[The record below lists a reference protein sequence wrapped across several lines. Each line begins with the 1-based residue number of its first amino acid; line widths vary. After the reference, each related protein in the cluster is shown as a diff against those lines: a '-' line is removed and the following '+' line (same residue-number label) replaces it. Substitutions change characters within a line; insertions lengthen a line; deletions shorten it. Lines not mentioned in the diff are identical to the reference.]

1 MRFVRRF
8 VAIGTLATACDVGL
22 VLLLSIVIGWRPW
35 LADAVAITVAT
46 LVSFFGHQHVSFAA
60 SPRKR
65 WYRRPARY
73 AVAAS
78 MAGLADVAVVAF
90 LTREWTEVVV
100 WSLLLVKLLS
110 LTVAFLTRIVLFRR
124 DMFDAIRADQLAP
137 VDRPDPPGSV
147 RLSLVIPAFG
157 EEDGIAQTIERIE
170 AALGHL
176 RSAGGFQLIVVD
188 DGSADDTAGAA
199 RAAGADTVLRLENNS
214 GKGAAVRAGVLAA
227 TGRCVAFTDADLSY
241 SPEQVLG
248 LMDEVER
255 GWDCV
260 FGSRQ
265 HDDTRTLVEARRL
278 REIGGR
284 VINFGTSIVLLG
296 QYRDTQCGLKAF
308 RSDVARVLFERTR
321 INGFAFDVEVF
332 HLVERYRFT
341 LLEVPVEVANATRS
355 TVHVARDAA
364 RLVRDLF
371 RIRLDSRAGRYD
383 MAVED
388 LPPTLR
394 STARTS
400 VD

>member
-8 VAIGTLATACDVGL
+8 LAVGSLATAFDIGL
-22 VLLLSIVIGWRPW
+22 VLLLAIVVGWRPW

-46 LVSFFGHQHVSFAA
+46 LVSFFGHQRVSFAA

-73 AVAAS
+73 ATAAAL
-78 MAGLADVAVVAF
+78 AGLTDVAIVA
-90 LTREWTEVVV
+90 LITREWIDVGTAV
-100 WSLLLVKLLS
+100 LLGVKLLS
-110 LTVAFLTRIVLFRR
+110 LAVAFGIRLVLFRR
-124 DMFDAIRADQLAP
+124 DMFDAIRADQQAP
-137 VDRPDPPGSV
+137 ILRPESPGSV
-147 RLSLVIPAFG
+147 RLTLVIPAYG
-157 EEDGIAQTIERIE
+157 EEDGIADTIARVES
-170 AALGHL
+170 ALGHL
-176 RSAGGFQLIVVD
+176 RHDGGFELIVVD
-188 DGSADDTAGAA
+188 DGSSDDTAGAA
-199 RAAGADTVLRLENNS
+199 RAAGADHVIRLDQNS

-248 LMDEVER
+248 LMHQVEA
-255 GWDCV
+255 GWDVV

-308 RSDVARVLFERTR
+308 RSDVARVVFERTR
-321 INGFAFDVEVF
+321 IDGFAFDVEVF

-341 LLEVPVEVANATRS
+341 LLEVPVEVVNATRS
-355 TVHVARDAA
+355 TVNVARDAL
-364 RLVRDLF
+364 RLIRDLF
-371 RIRLDSRAGRYD
+371 RIRADARAGRYD
-383 MAVED
+383 LAVSD
-388 LPPTLR
+388 LPPSLQAR
-394 STARTS
+394 ARTL